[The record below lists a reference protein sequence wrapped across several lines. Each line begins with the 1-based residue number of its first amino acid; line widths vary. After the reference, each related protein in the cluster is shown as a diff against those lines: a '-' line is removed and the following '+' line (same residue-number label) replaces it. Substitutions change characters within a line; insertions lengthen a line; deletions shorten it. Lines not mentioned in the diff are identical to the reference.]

1 MRWQLCGIGWW
12 QAVCFC
18 ITQVCFSCVHPT
30 RRWRFSSS
38 AWVELSSN
46 VYTMKVGCSSTRKF
60 SLSLCYVTMFG
71 KAPRSLTKP
80 LDRLVHAQHT
90 HTHARTGDGFN
101 HRPTV
106 AQRPPPPS
114 KASTLHPPSYLPFI
128 LFQSV
133 LALQPFISFLTSQ
146 SGPHHSFFCWIAPSL
161 THNLKSKVKHG
172 GVLPSSSSWPWLAGV
187 ELSYHRRT
195 ADEWLEQSSTLLSGC
210 FTLNAAG
217 HSHAD
222 VIVQKLKGAD
232 ELAKE
237 RKGNYDCMTRVN
249 I

>member
-1 MRWQLCGIGWW
+1 MNKLSLNVLQTQLTDGKHRWEAVALLQHQPLDENSRNADKHCTYFPCSVMRWQLCGIGWW

-114 KASTLHPPSYLPFI
+114 KASTLYPPSYLPFI

-133 LALQPFISFLTSQ
+133 LALQPFISFLTSK
-146 SGPHHSFFCWIAPSL
+146 SGPHHSFF
-161 THNLKSKVKHG
+161 
-172 GVLPSSSSWPWLAGV
+172 V
-187 ELSYHRRT
+187 ELLHHWHT
-195 ADEWLEQSSTLLSGC
+195 
-210 FTLNAAG
+210 
-217 HSHAD
+217 
-222 VIVQKLKGAD
+222 I
-232 ELAKE
+232 
-237 RKGNYDCMTRVN
+237 
-249 I
+249 

>member
-106 AQRPPPPS
+106 AQSPPPLQSFHSSPS
-114 KASTLHPPSYLPFI
+114 
-128 LFQSV
+128 
-133 LALQPFISFLTSQ
+133 FISPFHPISVRPRTSTFHLV
-146 SGPHHSFFCWIAPSL
+146 SNVSVWTSPLLFCWIAPSL

-237 RKGNYDCMTRVN
+237 RKGNYGCMIRVN